1 MREGDMAGEMDERS
15 GRDVRDEAVERVLR
29 GLREVAPPEGMQAR
43 IAQRL
48 VAAARGPGARADGFG
63 WRRLFVGDGPSG
75 AWWRGAVSG
84 AAVAVLL
91 MGAGMFVL
99 REGRGRADDAKRVAG
114 AQQARTG
121 GVVAAVGEAMP
132 CAGLRAGYGLAKV
145 RRDAATA
152 KAGAVLGARADVP
165 RLGRPEPLA
174 DAPLT
179 AEERE
184 LVRLVQVADPRDLTT
199 LTPEAQAESQ
209 AKEAAEFESFFPTP
223 PPPAKDGDEN
233 EASEPPGF

>member
-1 MREGDMAGEMDERS
+1 
-15 GRDVRDEAVERVLR
+15 
-29 GLREVAPPEGMQAR
+29 MQAR

-48 VAAARGPGARADGFG
+48 AAAAARGSGVRAEGLG
-63 WRRLFVGDGPSG
+63 WRSFFVGYGQRG

-84 AAVAVLL
+84 AAVAVLA
-91 MGAGMFVL
+91 MGAGTFAL
-99 REGRGRADDAKRVAG
+99 REGHGRAERVGQAQRVAG
-114 AQQARTG
+114 VGEARAG
-121 GVVAAVGEAMP
+121 GVVAAVGEATP
-132 CAGLRAGYGLAKV
+132 CAGLRAGYGYGLAKV

-152 KAGAVLGARADVP
+152 KAGGVLEARADVP
-165 RLGRPEPLA
+165 PQLGRSEPLA

-179 AEERE
+179 AEERG

-223 PPPAKDGDEN
+223 PPPAKDADEN
-233 EASEPPGF
+233 EASEPPGN

>member
-1 MREGDMAGEMDERS
+1 MAGNWNGRDGRDERDL
-15 GRDVRDEAVERVLR
+15 RDDAVEKVLR

-48 VAAARGPGARADGFG
+48 AAAAQDSGARATGFG
-63 WRRLFVGDGPSG
+63 WRSLLTGATQTR

-84 AAVAVLL
+84 AAVAMLV
-91 MGAGMFVL
+91 MCAAMFVL
-99 REGRGRADDAKRVAG
+99 REARGRVDEGQRVAG
-114 AQQARTG
+114 AQQARAG
-121 GVVAAVGEAMP
+121 GAVAAVAEATP
-132 CAGLRAGYGLAKV
+132 CAGSRYGFAKL
-145 RRDAATA
+145 RRDATAA
-152 KAGAVLGARADVP
+152 KAGAVLEARAEGP
-165 RLGRPEPLA
+165 QLGRQQPLA

-179 AEERE
+179 AEERG

-199 LTPEAQAESQ
+199 LTPEAQAELQ

-223 PPPAKDGDEN
+223 PPPAKDADEN